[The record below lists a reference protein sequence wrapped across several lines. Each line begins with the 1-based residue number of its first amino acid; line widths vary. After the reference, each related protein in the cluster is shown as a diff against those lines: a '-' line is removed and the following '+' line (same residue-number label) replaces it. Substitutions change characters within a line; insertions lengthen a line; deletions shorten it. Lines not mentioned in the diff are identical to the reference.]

1 MSSGILPEIS
11 FAERYSNWSW
21 DERLE
26 TELGSSP
33 PSKLYWMEA
42 EETQAAGAVRK
53 GCDELPVL
61 GERTGDRPREI
72 VRPQQH
78 ALELWQA
85 SKPTRDSSRQL
96 VPTKPDAH
104 KAAAVPQASRDLALQ
119 RVV

>member
-1 MSSGILPEIS
+1 MAPEIRFPATVNDSSPWILPKPSGMVPSSQVVGLKVDFPQGRSEI
-11 FAERYSNWSW
+11 
-21 DERLE
+21 
-26 TELGSSP
+26 
-33 PSKLYWMEA
+33 
-42 EETQAAGAVRK
+42 
-53 GCDELPVL
+53 
-61 GERTGDRPREI
+61 GERPGDQPREI

-96 VPTKPDAH
+96 VPTKPDAPH

>member
-1 MSSGILPEIS
+1 MDSTEALGDGALEVVGLKVDFPQGRSEI
-11 FAERYSNWSW
+11 
-21 DERLE
+21 
-26 TELGSSP
+26 
-33 PSKLYWMEA
+33 
-42 EETQAAGAVRK
+42 
-53 GCDELPVL
+53 